1 MNADATGTVV
11 GTAIPPEPALSAR
24 LVADVVRDIDIAQVV
39 IASGLAQSLKVD
51 RIEFGQATVEQLI
64 VAGAS
69 AHISSGH
76 ALLERVRATVQVT
89 VTVSLHVGLPWP
101 FDDINASVDIGLP
114 VVTPPISDIE
124 VPMLGGIDLAIPAA
138 TISDAAAQIAAVSN
152 LDLGSGAFKDV
163 NVTDTKLPT
172 AGFNLLGLQLGAVAL
187 SRLGVPAAAARSLGV
202 GEFRPGAPIVLPAV
216 ELGALQLPSVEVPE
230 AFSTGD
236 VFLPGVTVSPDPA
249 SAGLGPASVTVSA
262 VATVALTIGKITVR
276 DLELRLSVEKI
287 RLEGTQVPVTVR
299 GITMGNVG
307 LNSLTVNQISV

>member
-1 MNADATGTVV
+1 MNTDAAGLVV
-11 GTAIPPEPALSAR
+11 GTAIPPEPASSAR
-24 LVADVVRDIDIAQVV
+24 LVADAVRDIDIAQVL
-39 IASGLAQSLKVD
+39 IASGLAQSLQVD
-51 RIEFGQATVEQLI
+51 RIEFGPATVQELK
-64 VAGAS
+64 VTGAS

-76 ALLERVRATVQVT
+76 ALLQRVRASVQVT

-101 FDDINASVDIGLP
+101 FDDIDASVDIGLP

-124 VPMLGGIDLAIPAA
+124 VPMLGGINLAIPEA
-138 TISDAAAQIAAVSN
+138 TVSDATAQITAVSN

-172 AGFNLLGLQLGAVAL
+172 AGFNLLGLQLGAVAFAK
-187 SRLGVPAAAARSLGV
+187 LGIPAAAARSLSL
-202 GEFRPGAPIVLPAV
+202 GEFKPGAPIVLPAV
-216 ELGALQLPSVEVPE
+216 ELGALRLPSVEVPE

-236 VFLPGVTVSPDPA
+236 VFLPGVTVRPDSQ

-276 DLELRLSVEKI
+276 DLELRVAVQKI

-299 GITMGNVG
+299 GVTMGNVG
-307 LNSLTVNQISV
+307 LNSLTVNQISL